1 MLMSGSKMI
10 EMMHF
15 PSRLNMGIS
24 SVSFPITEEDKYS
37 GFEILKHYLNESIIM
52 TGKYCNDYA
61 LRKNCDKE
69 IINLIND
76 TWGNYQEEKKT
87 KLKPNYSIEYK
98 DLINYK
104 TIYDCITIN
113 FPNVEIDIETTTSH
127 KMSIEN
133 LADLIL
139 KAGIKSLTSN
149 DFKTVFS
156 LNIFRVNTKFG
167 SFDKL
172 NYSKIPNIQKEDFNF
187 LIKEV
192 IKTEVEGHKF
202 LYFYQDKW
210 DFHFSNFD
218 YNE

>member
-1 MLMSGSKMI
+1 MRMSGSKII

-98 DLINYK
+98 DLSNYK

-127 KMSIEN
+127 KMSIEY

-139 KAGIKSLTSN
+139 KAGIKSLT
-149 DFKTVFS
+149 KTNIKKNFT
-156 LNIFRVNTKFG
+156 LHIFRVKAGFG
-167 SFDKL
+167 YFDKADYIGTANFKNDYNL
-172 NYSKIPNIQKEDFNF
+172 IINEIRETKID
-187 LIKEV
+187 
-192 IKTEVEGHKF
+192 GHKF
-202 LYFYQDKW
+202 IYFGKNDW
-210 DFHFSNFD
+210 NFHFSNFKYD
-218 YNE
+218 E